1 MADRPLILISNDDG
15 IHATGIAALAG
26 GLEDL
31 GEILVVAPARE
42 QSAMSHAISLDRP
55 LRKTEVRKGWFA
67 IDGTPVDC
75 VYLGLLNIAPRPPAL
90 VISGINHGYNL
101 GADVFYSG
109 TVAAAVEGAIR
120 GVPSFAISQSA
131 HEPDF
136 GGAARFAHALAH
148 TVLAMGLPPQTLLN
162 VNIPPGKLG
171 GYRWTRLG
179 RRIYR
184 DQVEERADLRG
195 RHYYWIGGP
204 DAGFSDVPGS
214 DCHAMRD
221 GVASVTPLDLDLTH
235 AHLLEQ
241 LPGWELR
248 GFEAVLEHEA
258 QAGAASAGRRPPS
271 AG

>member
-1 MADRPLILISNDDG
+1 MAERPLILVSNDDG
-15 IHATGIAALAG
+15 VHAAGIAALVK

-31 GEILVVAPARE
+31 GEVLVVAPARE

-75 VYLGLLNIAPRPPAL
+75 VYLGLLHIAPRPPVL

-120 GVPSFAISQSA
+120 GVPAFAISQSVR
-131 HEPDF
+131 EGDF
-136 GGAARFAHALAH
+136 AGAARFAHALAH
-148 TVLAMGLPPQTLLN
+148 AVIAKGLPAQTLLN
-162 VNIPPGKLG
+162 VNIPAGKLG
-171 GYRWTRLG
+171 GYRWTKLG

-184 DQVEERADLRG
+184 DQVEERVDLRG

-204 DAGFSDVPGS
+204 DAGWGDVPGS
-214 DCHAMRD
+214 DCHAVRD
-221 GVASVTPLDLDLTH
+221 GVASVTPLDLDLTS

-241 LPGWELR
+241 LPGWELH
-248 GFEAVLEHEA
+248 GFEAVLEQE
-258 QAGAASAGRRPPS
+258 AGR
-271 AG
+271 

>member
-1 MADRPLILISNDDG
+1 MAERPLILVSNDDG
-15 IHATGIAALAG
+15 VHAAGIAALVK

-31 GEILVVAPARE
+31 GEVLVVAPARE

-55 LRKTEVRKGWFA
+55 LRKTEIRKGWFA

-75 VYLGLLNIAPRPPAL
+75 VYLGLLHIAPRQPAL

-120 GVPSFAISQSA
+120 GVPSFAISQSVR
-131 HEPDF
+131 EGDF
-136 GGAARFAHALAH
+136 SGAARFAHALAH
-148 TVLAMGLPPQTLLN
+148 AVIAKGLPAQTLLN
-162 VNIPPGKLG
+162 VNIPAGKLG
-171 GYRWTRLG
+171 GYRWTKLG

-184 DQVEERADLRG
+184 DQVEERVDLRG

-204 DAGFSDVPGS
+204 DAGWGDVPGS
-214 DCHAMRD
+214 DCHAVRD

-235 AHLLEQ
+235 AHLLQQ
-241 LPGWELR
+241 LPGWELH
-248 GFEAVLEHEA
+248 GFEAVLERE
-258 QAGAASAGRRPPS
+258 AGR
-271 AG
+271 